1 MQHYEV
7 LVLFPGKYAE
17 EETKGVREKITTLIT
32 ERKGDVTFENFM
44 GLRRLAYPIKH
55 ERQGYYFA
63 VEFNAEPSVMQEID
77 RTLSLETDVI
87 RHLIVQKHEMTEEE
101 RVREQAMAAKFKAK
115 QAERRE
121 RLEKESQPAR
131 GVARPAAKTPAP
143 VPPTEPTQAESK
155 LAPETAAPAP
165 APVEK
170 KTKEQT
176 EEEQKS
182 RLDELDKKLDEILDD
197 TNIKL

>member
-1 MQHYEV
+1 MNHYEV

-17 EETKGVREKITTLIT
+17 EETKGVREKITTLIR

-63 VEFNAEPSVMQEID
+63 VEFNADPSAMQEID
-77 RTLSLETDVI
+77 RTLSLETDVV

-101 RVREQAMAAKFKAK
+101 RVREQAMTEKFKAK

-121 RLEKESQPAR
+121 RLEKESQPGR
-131 GVARPAAKTPAP
+131 GIARPEAAAHVAPAAEPAKTETSAAP
-143 VPPTEPTQAESK
+143 
-155 LAPETAAPAP
+155 APETAAPAP
-165 APVEK
+165 VEE

-197 TNIKL
+197 ANIKL